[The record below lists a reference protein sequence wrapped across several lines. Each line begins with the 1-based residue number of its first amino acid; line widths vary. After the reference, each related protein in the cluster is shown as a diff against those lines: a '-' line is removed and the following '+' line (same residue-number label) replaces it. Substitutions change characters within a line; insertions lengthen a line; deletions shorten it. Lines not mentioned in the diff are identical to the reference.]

1 MSQFNLV
8 PFRFA
13 ASLLYQCKTTSL
25 TEISCQVLLHTLMN
39 VLDSPHTT
47 HWETHSPKQEK
58 IEYMQQQAIFSNQ
71 ERQQLHSKN
80 KTKQKVSRRGALCS
94 MCCICICICKPNP
107 LCVSPMF
114 LCAQVLCYC
123 YCYNLQ
129 LQQQHH
135 LLFVCIP
142 QMSQVP

>member
-47 HWETHSPKQEK
+47 HWETHPPKQEK

-71 ERQQLHSKN
+71 ERKQLHSKN
-80 KTKQKVSRRGALCS
+80 KTKRNRKCQETVEEHSVLCAAYAYAYA
-94 MCCICICICKPNP
+94 NRTF
-107 LCVSPMF
+107 CVSHQCFCVLKFCATATATTYNNITYF
-114 LCAQVLCYC
+114 LYAS
-123 YCYNLQ
+123 
-129 LQQQHH
+129 HK
-135 LLFVCIP
+135 
-142 QMSQVP
+142 